1 MVRRLIPFDR
11 LDDVL
16 PAWLPAG
23 MRLPPRL
30 PRWNVTPGSRTTRAA
45 LPREALELL
54 LEIYRNDVA
63 LLHLAHAAHAAGG
76 TDVYG
81 RSLSS
86 AVAPGEAVAA
96 LG

>member
-16 PAWLPAG
+16 
-23 MRLPPRL
+23 
-30 PRWNVTPGSRTTRAA
+30 
-45 LPREALELL
+45 
-54 LEIYRNDVA
+54 NDVA